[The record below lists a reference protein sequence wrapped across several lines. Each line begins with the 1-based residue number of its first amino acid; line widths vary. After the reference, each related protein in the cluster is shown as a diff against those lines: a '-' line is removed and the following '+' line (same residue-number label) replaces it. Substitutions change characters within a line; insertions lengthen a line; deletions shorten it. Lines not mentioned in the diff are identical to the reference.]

1 LHDAFDSS
9 SAPSKKGM
17 ATATFLSIFDIGI
30 GLGSFLVGMIVAE
43 VGFRSFYLY
52 ILAGIVV
59 YLLLYSRKQTV
70 VQQASQDVS
79 A

>member
-1 LHDAFDSS
+1 V
-9 SAPSKKGM
+9 APSKRGM

-43 VGFRSFYLY
+43 VGFRSFYLNSALY
-52 ILAGIVV
+52 ILSGIIV
-59 YLLLYSRKQTV
+59 YFVLHSNKHSV
-70 VQQASQDVS
+70 VQKVNQDVS

>member
-1 LHDAFDSS
+1 
-9 SAPSKKGM
+9 M

-43 VGFRSFYLY
+43 VGFRSFYLNSALY

-59 YLLLYSRKQTV
+59 YFGLHSRRQTV
-70 VQQASQDVS
+70 VQQARQDVS